1 MGSVFEMLSRTAVRR
16 SLPVGFRAVAAPSLN
31 LQRRDQSTAAN
42 ESALAKI
49 QKNHGSFHWWMHRV
63 SAIGMLTLVPA
74 TVMTGAGSVPACA
87 LSVMAPYHF
96 SLGVESAID
105 DYCPVGDIKELAN
118 FGLRLTVAKCTK
130 DLLLFNMYGPGLA
143 GYIDNMAAVLL

>member
-1 MGSVFEMLSRTAVRR
+1 
-16 SLPVGFRAVAAPSLN
+16 
-31 LQRRDQSTAAN
+31 
-42 ESALAKI
+42 
-49 QKNHGSFHWWMHRV
+49 MHRV

-105 DYCPVGDIKELAN
+105 DYCPVGDIKVRIMLVSVCGHATCA
-118 FGLRLTVAKCTK
+118 L
-130 DLLLFNMYGPGLA
+130 
-143 GYIDNMAAVLL
+143 